1 MAYLERTALVVSV
14 TATGLG
20 LVALMASQWWWL
32 LAVPL
37 AMVAS
42 LGAVWAVGSSHT
54 TVSDVLAAGPPVAL
68 LTLGSSIFLRQVEG
82 PWQWLAL
89 GFAII
94 LLIALLLG
102 RYYSL
107 DPRRRPF
114 GAARFAS
121 YLVFYLLA
129 LGYFAAIYG
138 TRARSLQSATAIT
151 MVAFLLALAV
161 YSLVP
166 PLTRRSWLAAAVSG
180 LMMGEV
186 TWGLNYW
193 PLGGLVGGLFLLLVF
208 YGFTGTLHNYLLGRL
223 DRGIL
228 VEFVAVL
235 AGGFALLAASSLW
248 VG

>member
-1 MAYLERTALVVSV
+1 MLYFERAALVVSV

-20 LVALMASQWWWL
+20 LVALIASQWWWL
-32 LAVPL
+32 LAIPL
-37 AMVAS
+37 TVAAS
-42 LGAVWAVGSSHT
+42 GGALWTLGPSHATRLGALVET
-54 TVSDVLAAGPPVAL
+54 PPIAL
-68 LTLGSSIFLRQVEG
+68 LVLGSSIFLRQIEG
-82 PWQWLAL
+82 PWQWVSLGLAVL
-89 GFAII
+89 

-107 DPRRRPF
+107 APRSLLF
-114 GAARFAS
+114 GTARFTS
-121 YLVFYLLA
+121 NLVFYLLA

-151 MVAFLLALAV
+151 LVAFLLALAL
-161 YSLVP
+161 YNLGP

-208 YGFTGTLHNYLLGRL
+208 YGFTGTLHNYLQGRL
-223 DRGIL
+223 NRGIL

-235 AGGFALLAASSLW
+235 MGGFALLAASSLW